1 MRAEKNI
8 QRNKIRKQL
17 LNNRNIF
24 YLCEE
29 GSAKIVIQHMKQ
41 DRKERLIFVTNDDG
55 FSAKGFSVAVEVA
68 REFGRVF
75 AVAPAVVQS
84 GRSQAITMYEP
95 LFLEMKR
102 CEEDVEVYSFS
113 GTPTDCVKVAF
124 DHLLK
129 DKKVDLVIS
138 GINHGSNSA
147 INVLYSGTMG
157 AAIEGSF
164 YGCPS
169 IGLSLTDHD
178 ADADF
183 SAAKKYAREIIASV
197 LESDEPISYPFCL
210 NVNVPNIPEAEIKG
224 IKVCRQC
231 RGVWNEEF
239 FRHEDPRGK
248 PYFWLTGS
256 YTNYEPEAADTD
268 EWALANGYVS
278 VVPVQVDMTSYA
290 QLPMLKSILQKE

>member
-1 MRAEKNI
+1 MSKD
-8 QRNKIRKQL
+8 KK
-17 LNNRNIF
+17 
-24 YLCEE
+24 
-29 GSAKIVIQHMKQ
+29 
-41 DRKERLIFVTNDDG
+41 DRLIFVTNDDG
-55 FSAKGFSVAVEVA
+55 YSAAGFEAAIEVA
-68 REFGRVF
+68 RSFGRVF
-75 AVAPAVVQS
+75 AVAPATVQS

-95 LFLEMKR
+95 LFLETQR
-102 CEEDVEVYSFS
+102 CEEDVEVYSFT

-129 DKKVDLVIS
+129 DQKVDLVIS

-169 IGLSLTDHD
+169 VGLSLTDHA

-183 SAAKKYAREIIASV
+183 TAAKRYAREIIAAL
-197 LESDEPISYPFCL
+197 LEGEQKFDRPLCL
-210 NVNVPNIPEAEIKG
+210 NVNIPNIAEQEIRG
-224 IKVCRQC
+224 IRVCRQC
-231 RGVWNEEF
+231 RGIWREEF

-256 YTNYEPEAADTD
+256 YTNYEPDAQDTD

-278 VVPVQVDMTSYA
+278 VVPVQVDMTGYHQIEA
-290 QLPMLKSILQKE
+290 LKGIL

>member
-1 MRAEKNI
+1 MSKD
-8 QRNKIRKQL
+8 KK
-17 LNNRNIF
+17 
-24 YLCEE
+24 
-29 GSAKIVIQHMKQ
+29 
-41 DRKERLIFVTNDDG
+41 DRLIFVTNDDG
-55 FSAKGFSVAVEVA
+55 YSAAGFAAAIEVA

-75 AVAPAVVQS
+75 AVAPATVQS

-95 LFLEMKR
+95 LFLELIR
-102 CEEDVEVYSFS
+102 QEDGLEVYSFS

-124 DHLLK
+124 DNLLK
-129 DKKVDLVIS
+129 DEKVDLVIS

-169 IGLSLTDHD
+169 IGLSLTDHA

-183 SAAKKYAREIIASV
+183 AAAVQYAREIVASI
-197 LESDEPISYPFCL
+197 LEGGEALGRPLCL
-210 NVNVPNIPEAEIKG
+210 NVNVPNISLEAIQG
-224 IKVCRQC
+224 LRVCRQC
-231 RGVWNEEF
+231 RGLWREEF

-248 PYFWLTGS
+248 PYYWLTGS
-256 YTNYEPEAADTD
+256 YTNYEPEAEDTD

-278 VVPVQVDMTSYA
+278 VVPVQIDMTGYGQMS
-290 QLPMLKSILQKE
+290 PLQKILCKE